1 MNEPIKILLLS
12 LAMVSTAFA
21 SCNPAELGKRLG
33 EGAFV
38 GEPAIKSG
46 QPLGYLCTRTVA
58 VAGERYRFDV
68 VAGSFYESEINY
80 CTTHPVGSV
89 ALYEPE
95 PGRFVVYLRYK
106 KLRLRSCYPAIRV
119 APSPAAR

>member
-1 MNEPIKILLLS
+1 MNKPLKIFVLS
-12 LAMVSTAFA
+12 LALVSTAYA
-21 SCNPAELGKRLG
+21 GCNPAELGKRVG
-33 EGAFV
+33 EGVFV
-38 GEPAIKSG
+38 GTPVIKKA

-89 ALYEPE
+89 AIYQPE
-95 PGRFVVYLRYK
+95 PGRFVVYLRHR
-106 KLRLRSCYPAIRV
+106 KLRLRSCYPAMRV
-119 APSPAAR
+119 APSPTR